1 MRIISPNPKS
11 NTVEDVDA
19 MAATMADGLKSEYV
33 QLERGPFAA
42 RWDVCR
48 LSTMVVQFG
57 REQIAV
63 ARRMRTPDDR
73 WAFLVP
79 LAVPGSARWNGCVIS
94 GGEVVVCAPRSEGYA
109 FDPGGMHFA
118 VISVSPVTAA
128 GLANASIPIARAA
141 DSCVLRPDPSD
152 VSALQQE
159 LLALEAVMT
168 APGPLE
174 GLHAPSRAHRLA
186 NRLLKC
192 LGGRSPQ
199 SVPGGRGRSLIVQRA
214 EEFFRRHV
222 GEPVSIAQLSAI
234 AEVSER
240 SLRNAFYR
248 VYSTSPKRY
257 LRLWQLHQVRRA
269 LRAAD
274 GPEAT
279 VTDVATFHGFY
290 ELGRFAGEY
299 KALFGEVPSQTL
311 QKSRIRNA
319 ARGAA

>member
-1 MRIISPNPKS
+1 MALLSTQPKS

-48 LSTMVVQFG
+48 LPSMVVQFG
-57 REQIAV
+57 REQMAV
-63 ARRMRTPDDR
+63 ARRMRTPEDR

-118 VISVSPVTAA
+118 VISVSPMTAA
-128 GLANASIPIARAA
+128 GLANASVSIAPPT

-152 VSALQQE
+152 VSALQHE
-159 LLALEAVMT
+159 LLGLEAAMT
-168 APGPLE
+168 ATG
-174 GLHAPSRAHRLA
+174 ARDASSPSLRAHRLA

-192 LGGRSPQ
+192 LGGRSSP
-199 SVPGGRGRSLIVQRA
+199 SVPGARGRSRIVQRA

-299 KALFGEVPSQTL
+299 KALFGEAPSQTL
-311 QKSRIRNA
+311 QKTRIRNA
-319 ARGAA
+319 TRGAA